1 MTKLT
6 IKISEERYQALKETA
21 ERERKSF
28 DEIIDDS
35 LELFWIKSEVPLKSL
50 DKPDRQNKASDKIN
64 QPDLSLNNKTSIAS
78 STEPQI
84 KFNGWGVHIIR
95 GFIPPVRYYLKSLS
109 EIILPAFKDF
119 ERESER
125 QFQEDQDWDDACY
138 SYIIDIRQGVIN
150 LHAVGLRHLYEQNF
164 SELVMRLLDNKK
176 REAGYKADEDILT
189 SINEIRFK
197 EFQSWSKL
205 EELKYV
211 CNAVKH
217 AAGKSAIELRKIRP
231 DLFESHSLL
240 FKMCDVRPNW
250 DSSTMPF
257 PVRRPLAG
265 EDIYLTEK
273 DIEEYA
279 LAIQDFW
286 NEFIDVLNSYRDV
299 LRNRVNV

>member
-35 LELFWIKSEVPLKSL
+35 LELFGIKSEVPLKAL

-64 QPDLSLNNKTSIAS
+64 QPDLSYNKKSKAS
-78 STEPQI
+78 STEPSI

-109 EIILPAFKDF
+109 EIVLPAFEEFKG
-119 ERESER
+119 ELGR
-125 QFQEDQDWDDACY
+125 QFQKGESWVEVEY
-138 SYIIDIRQGVIN
+138 SDIIDIIQSLIN
-150 LHAVGLRHLYEQNF
+150 LYAVGLRHLYEQNF
-164 SELVMRLLDNKK
+164 SELVMRLLDDKK
-176 REAGYKADEDILT
+176 RKAIYKNDEDFLAN
-189 SINEIRFK
+189 INEIRFK
-197 EFQSWSKL
+197 EFKSWSKL

-217 AAGKSAIELRKIRP
+217 AEGTAAKELWKIRP
-231 DLFESHSLL
+231 DLFEPSKLL
-240 FKMCDVRPNW
+240 FKWCDVRPNW
-250 DSSTMPF
+250 DFSKKPF
-257 PVRRPLAG
+257 SVRHPLAG

-273 DIEEYA
+273 DIEDYA
-279 LAIQDFW
+279 LALQDFW
-286 NEFIDVLNSYRDV
+286 NDFIDVLNNYKGV
-299 LRNRVNV
+299 H